1 LTRGDP
7 LTAISNEWAPQPPP
21 RTAPPCSAWC
31 CGSVAAVWPLPLCTL
46 GTRPWLQ
53 TSFTFPCAS
62 RLRPTFRLVVVCC
75 SEVTSP
81 VPLPPI
87 ACPPPTPPHPRQP
100 DPILAPAH
108 HPSLPRRAHYFML
121 QASLRH
127 TLSASFLPRPGRHRC
142 GHSSRRQQPL
152 ARPALSMA
160 MPDWIYPRHHGPFRL
175 TQCASPH
182 RPLLLLLAVGMVHR
196 PGVCLAIFLPS
207 FPPGPS
213 PMHVRDR
220 SHCAL
225 RCSPTPS
232 STATGSYDW

>member
-1 LTRGDP
+1 MNRTYPTTWPLGGACGVADKGQGHSKLNVYWLRIFFSCCYPNRSPNAGYSGQTRPTHCPLLSVRACVCWGGEQALTRGDP

-87 ACPPPTPPHPRQP
+87 ACPPVRGTHGTGPCKRVDKHKHIYHAYPITRARQSTDLYRGICRGERPEQDVTGRTASDPRK
-100 DPILAPAH
+100 
-108 HPSLPRRAHYFML
+108 
-121 QASLRH
+121 
-127 TLSASFLPRPGRHRC
+127 
-142 GHSSRRQQPL
+142 
-152 ARPALSMA
+152 
-160 MPDWIYPRHHGPFRL
+160 
-175 TQCASPH
+175 
-182 RPLLLLLAVGMVHR
+182 
-196 PGVCLAIFLPS
+196 
-207 FPPGPS
+207 
-213 PMHVRDR
+213 DR
-220 SHCAL
+220 S
-225 RCSPTPS
+225 
-232 STATGSYDW
+232 YY